1 MLNMVSKNA
10 RGLRSR
16 PPYFCRAMRNPFIA
30 ALFPVMLTIA
40 CNNGK
45 AGPDGAPL
53 PADRSTP
60 DPWRERDTWQ
70 KPEELI
76 ALMGQDLSGMTI
88 VDLFAEDGYFSFRMV
103 AAGARVIA
111 VVNDPANAERIE
123 ERKKELGLGDDR
135 LVVRTV
141 PSGDPGIGPNEAD
154 MALLAHHFLRIA
166 DRKTYFQLLRRGLKE
181 PRPLFML
188 EWQDRQT
195 PMGPPVSE
203 RRSVDEIMDM
213 VSELEYS
220 DVGAHS
226 AKIPDQVIF
235 VITDYID
242 LEGADM

>member
-1 MLNMVSKNA
+1 MRKL
-10 RGLRSR
+10 
-16 PPYFCRAMRNPFIA
+16 YFA
-30 ALFPVMLTIA
+30 ALLPAILASA
-40 CNNGK
+40 CNSGQ
-45 AGPDGAPL
+45 AGPEGTHLTSHASP
-53 PADRSTP
+53 T

-88 VDLFAEDGYFSFRMV
+88 VDLFAEDGYFSFKMV
-103 AAGARVIA
+103 EAGARVIA

-123 ERKKELGLGDDR
+123 ERRRMQGVGEDR

-141 PSGDPGIGPNEAD
+141 PVGDPGIGPNEAD
-154 MALLAHHFLRIA
+154 MALLAHRFLRIT
-166 DRKTYFQLLRRGLKE
+166 DQRTYFQLLRRGLKE

-235 VITDYID
+235 VITDYINI
-242 LEGADM
+242 EGADM